1 MTSSAPLPR
10 LGLALLVVV
19 WFAWGMNWAAM
30 KIALAEFPLWTL
42 RSASCLIAGIT
53 VLIVA
58 KLLGG
63 KFRPDRDEWG
73 RVAFS
78 AFLNVTVWQVATAYG
93 VILMESGHAS
103 LLAFTTPLWV
113 ALINVVFLHEK
124 LSARVAIA
132 VALGVAGILVLM
144 SRDLDHLGTAPLG
157 AACVLTAAIGWAVG
171 TIYQKRQRW
180 TVSVP
185 ANTGW
190 QLVFGSIPIIIL
202 TPFVEPV
209 LWRPVSGEAWL
220 GAAYLTF
227 IAVVIGYFSWY
238 KIVSLL
244 PTAVAALGTLMAPL
258 IAMITGAII
267 LGEPFGWREITAVAL
282 VMSALTIVLI
292 LPALQAKPAP
302 AE

>member
-1 MTSSAPLPR
+1 VTSSASLPR

-19 WFAWGMNWAAM
+19 WFAWGLNWAAM
-30 KIALAEFPLWTL
+30 KIALLEFPVWTL
-42 RSASCLIAGIT
+42 RSLSCSIAGLT

-58 KLLGG
+58 RLLGG
-63 KFRPDRDEWG
+63 RFWPVRGEW
-73 RVAFS
+73 RRMALS
-78 AFLNVTVWQVATAYG
+78 AFFNVTVWQVATAYG
-93 VILMESGHAS
+93 VILMESGRAS

-132 VALGVAGILVLM
+132 ITLGLAGIFVLM
-144 SRDLDHLGTAPLG
+144 ARDLDHLGTAPLG
-157 AACVLTAAIGWAVG
+157 AACVLTAAIGWAIG
-171 TIYQKRQRW
+171 TIYQKHQRW
-180 TVSVP
+180 SVSVP

-190 QLVFGSIPIIIL
+190 QLLLGSIPIIIL
-202 TPFVEPV
+202 TPFLEPV

-244 PTAVAALGTLMAPL
+244 PTAIAALGTLMAPL
-258 IAMITGAII
+258 IAMISGAII
-267 LGEPFGWREITAVAL
+267 LGEPFGWRETAAVML

-292 LPALQAKPAP
+292 LPALQAKPVP

>member
-1 MTSSAPLPR
+1 VTSSAPLPR

-19 WFAWGMNWAAM
+19 WFAWGLNWSAM
-30 KIALAEFPLWTL
+30 KIALLEFPVWTL
-42 RSASCLIAGIT
+42 RSLSCAIAGVT

-58 KLLGG
+58 RLLGG
-63 KFRPDRDEWG
+63 RFWPVRGEWS
-73 RVAFS
+73 RIAIS
-78 AFLNVTVWQVATAYG
+78 AFFNVTVWQVATAYG

-113 ALINVVFLHEK
+113 ALINVAFLHEK

-132 VALGVAGILVLM
+132 IALGLAGIFVLM
-144 SRDLDHLGTAPLG
+144 SRDLDELGTAPLG
-157 AACVLTAAIGWAVG
+157 AACVLVAAIGWAIG

-180 TVSVP
+180 SVGVP

-190 QLVFGSIPIIIL
+190 QLLLASIPIMIL

-209 LWRPVSGEAWL
+209 LWRPVSGQAWL

-258 IAMITGAII
+258 IAMISGAII
-267 LGEPFGWREITAVAL
+267 LGEPFGWREITAVVL

-292 LPALQAKPAP
+292 LPALQAKPVP